1 MLSLVFL
8 YVFNFGLLLSM
19 SCVNYIIEKKKKM
32 KMDLQRSNRD
42 LGLGKVNKNTCM
54 LSSKMEKP
62 HKK

>member
-8 YVFNFGLLLSM
+8 YVFNFGLLLFM
-19 SCVNYIIEKKKKM
+19 CKLYYRKKKM
-32 KMDLQRSNRD
+32 KMDLQRSNQD

-54 LSSKMEKP
+54 LSSEMEKP